1 MPRCSRLL
9 SVDLV
14 SWEIEESV
22 PVVGHLRDI
31 KGDDGGSTRRP
42 QVDCGL
48 ALRFMSRGVLRSGVG
63 VGLNGP
69 QIGHGGI
76 LHIFLL
82 LQFQMRE
89 VRLVDL
95 SLVVLQFLLDLRVK
109 SQIIVLLIV
118 RDDLIG
124 IEISI
129 LQLLM
134 VAAALQRVPGAN
146 EPRHLLVQLADPE

>member
-1 MPRCSRLL
+1 M
-9 SVDLV
+9 
-14 SWEIEESV
+14 
-22 PVVGHLRDI
+22 
-31 KGDDGGSTRRP
+31 
-42 QVDCGL
+42 
-48 ALRFMSRGVLRSGVG
+48 RSGVG

-76 LHIFLL
+76 LHIFFL

-89 VRLVDL
+89 ARLVDL

-134 VAAALQRVPGAN
+134 VAATLQRVPGAN